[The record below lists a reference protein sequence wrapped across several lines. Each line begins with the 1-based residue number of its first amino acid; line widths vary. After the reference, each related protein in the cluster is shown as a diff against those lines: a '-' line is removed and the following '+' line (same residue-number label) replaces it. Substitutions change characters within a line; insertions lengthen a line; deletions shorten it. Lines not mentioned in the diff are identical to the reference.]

1 VLRHS
6 CSPCGLVTHR
16 FGGWAYQPP
25 PIFYEIINWIN
36 YFKFTILFI
45 DRGWSMSEVNQKYH
59 WDNIDEKMVVE
70 STQDTASI
78 LELNKEERNDFDTQ
92 KNSDMKYKEGWTKV
106 ATIPNIIIDQLMKDG
121 VWFDKKKMKQW
132 LNDPDNKYFRTGG
145 KWI

>member
-1 VLRHS
+1 
-6 CSPCGLVTHR
+6 
-16 FGGWAYQPP
+16 
-25 PIFYEIINWIN
+25 
-36 YFKFTILFI
+36 
-45 DRGWSMSEVNQKYH
+45 MSEVNQKYH

-78 LELNKEERNDFDTQ
+78 LELNNEERNDFDTQ

>member
-1 VLRHS
+1 
-6 CSPCGLVTHR
+6 
-16 FGGWAYQPP
+16 
-25 PIFYEIINWIN
+25 
-36 YFKFTILFI
+36 
-45 DRGWSMSEVNQKYH
+45 MSEVNQKYH

-78 LELNKEERNDFDTQ
+78 LELNKEERNGFDTQ

-106 ATIPNIIIDQLMKDG
+106 ATIPNIIIDQLIKDG

>member
-1 VLRHS
+1 
-6 CSPCGLVTHR
+6 
-16 FGGWAYQPP
+16 
-25 PIFYEIINWIN
+25 
-36 YFKFTILFI
+36 
-45 DRGWSMSEVNQKYH
+45 MSEVNQKYH

-106 ATIPNIIIDQLMKDG
+106 ATIPNIVIDQLMKDG

-132 LNDPDNKYFRTGG
+132 LNDPANKYFRTGG